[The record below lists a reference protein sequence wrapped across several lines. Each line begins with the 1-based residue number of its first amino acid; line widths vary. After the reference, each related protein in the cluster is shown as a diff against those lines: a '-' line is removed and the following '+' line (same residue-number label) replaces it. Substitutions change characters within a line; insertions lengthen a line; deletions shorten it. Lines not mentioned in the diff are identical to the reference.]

1 LIFISWLFPTT
12 EAPRYHRGT
21 SILLSLA
28 SVIAFFA
35 MLNTLYLMRE
45 NRKKATRIAALG
57 QQEGARASGSVKTT
71 KGPGMFIE
79 GGAAWEEEENGDRNV
94 HFKYIT

>member
-1 LIFISWLFPTT
+1 MSISWLFPTT

-28 SVIAFFA
+28 SVMAFFA

-45 NRKKATRIAALG
+45 NRTKAARIAALG
-57 QQEGARASGSVKTT
+57 QQEGAMASGSVKTT
-71 KGPGMFIE
+71 KAPGTFIE
-79 GGAAWEEEENGDRNV
+79 GGDAWEEEDGDRNV